1 MLVLAL
7 KWNTEGCAYR
17 FLASEVWSGGLNK
30 DNCFQEE
37 VFSGFQRTELWDLW
51 FPKCLQC
58 LVLNFCLTFFNYYI
72 RSAGAKCKFW
82 ISALSKWEFHSFT
95 HWESSVK
102 NLCDAGSACLQPL
115 SEAQYSLASC
125 KVESM
130 RLQWCATS
138 ALEQAHEVTLKQSV
152 FGWSLPGSQ
161 VSWVQVG
168 QMQNFGKKKKNT
180 QICFK
185 VRFLLK
191 SRCFLLHLLN
201 LLSGG

>member
-1 MLVLAL
+1 M
-7 KWNTEGCAYR
+7 
-17 FLASEVWSGGLNK
+17 WSGGLNK

-51 FPKCLQC
+51 FPKRLQC

-72 RSAGAKCKFW
+72 KSAGAKCKFW
-82 ISALSKWEFHSFT
+82 ISALSKWEFHSCT

-102 NLCDAGSACLQPL
+102 NLWCRISLSAASFRSPIQLGQLQGG
-115 SEAQYSLASC
+115 
-125 KVESM
+125 V
-130 RLQWCATS
+130 
-138 ALEQAHEVTLKQSV
+138 HEVAVMCHFCTWASS
-152 FGWSLPGSQ
+152 WSHSKAKCIWMKPARFSGILGTGRTDAEL
-161 VSWVQVG
+161 W
-168 QMQNFGKKKKNT
+168 GKKA

-191 SRCFLLHLLN
+191 SRCFLLHLLKN